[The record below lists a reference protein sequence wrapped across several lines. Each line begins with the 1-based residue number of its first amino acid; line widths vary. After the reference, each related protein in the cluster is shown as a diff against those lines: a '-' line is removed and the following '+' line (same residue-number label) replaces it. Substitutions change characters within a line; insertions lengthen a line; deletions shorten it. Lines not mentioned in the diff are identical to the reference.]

1 MRSSKTSCLSTSSL
15 TCPRSS
21 TVLLDHS
28 VYELET
34 SERKPFEDS
43 FPPTCPG
50 ASKLLQ
56 SPSADDL
63 KSSKTSRHIIS
74 EKFTRSYE
82 DILPTDS
89 IQFSSIVFSDHWT
102 SKNIFVGQKNQKLT
116 LLSCDSSPLDAHAC
130 NRPYIFFYHAVSRAQ
145 G

>member
-1 MRSSKTSCLSTSSL
+1 MC
-15 TCPRSS
+15 
-21 TVLLDHS
+21 H
-28 VYELET
+28 
-34 SERKPFEDS
+34 
-43 FPPTCPG
+43 
-50 ASKLLQ
+50 
-56 SPSADDL
+56 
-63 KSSKTSRHIIS
+63 

-130 NRPYIFFYHAVSRAQ
+130 NRPYIFFYHAVSRAL
-145 G
+145 GYWDASYSC